1 MDQRAAAM
9 KAATQKKPMKSKFD
23 SSDDNEDSDYDAH
36 ASVILPPKPQQAAAP
51 VQSKPAPVT
60 TQAPK
65 ATTAV
70 A

>member
-23 SSDDNEDSDYDAH
+23 SSDENEDSDDDPRT
-36 ASVILPPKPQQAAAP
+36 SVPVPQKPQQVAAP

-60 TQAPK
+60 T
-65 ATTAV
+65 
-70 A
+70 